1 MSQEMKGMTA
11 FVVPAGPAKAG
22 LREALE
28 AHLLGSV
35 LDHNQRVMD
44 KLHYLRTGEKL
55 TEAVRQWAPFVS
67 KPKEPWVG
75 RTFKAQLIELD
86 EVILTLQGATAADT
100 LASLTDAQLIELYGR
115 VLLRLSAIHNPVESD
130 Q

>member
-1 MSQEMKGMTA
+1 MKGMTA
-11 FVVPAGPAKAG
+11 FVVPGGPARAG

-35 LDHNQRVMD
+35 FDHNQGVLN
-44 KLHYLRTGEKL
+44 KLHYLRTGEML

-67 KPKEPWVG
+67 RPKEPWVE
-75 RTFKAQLIELD
+75 RTFKAQLIELA
-86 EVILTLQGATAADT
+86 EILPTLQGAVAADT

-115 VLLRLSAIHNPVESD
+115 VLLRLAAIHNPVESD